1 MAPTHSHDTGYRLL
15 FSHAEFVS
23 DLIHGFVHDSRIQSL
38 DLSTLEQM
46 PANYVTETFEQR
58 ANDVVWRLQVDG
70 KDEWAY
76 LYVMIEFQSGN
87 DNDMA
92 LRVMIYTG
100 LLWQHLKKANQIAPG
115 HRYPPVLPIV
125 LYNGA
130 APWTAPV
137 ELADL
142 IVPTEG
148 LLSTLQPNMRYLI
161 IDEARILAKDLP
173 EQNLVSAIIQIEHP
187 PSANAVADILV
198 TLNEM
203 LDRKPTLRR
212 DISIWVRSVFSRS
225 PDRAILLPQAE
236 NLKEMGM
243 ALHEVLE
250 QKAKLDREAGRQE
263 GLEQGLEQG
272 LEHGL
277 ERGLERGLKQG
288 LEQGLE
294 RGLQQGLERGLEEG
308 RSAMANALKRLLTK
322 RFGTTSISPA
332 IAERIALAELTQLD
346 VWFARA
352 LDASDIKAVF
362 TDG

>member
-1 MAPTHSHDTGYRLL
+1 MAPTHPHDTGYRLL

-23 DLIHGFVHDSRIQSL
+23 DLLQGFVHDSRIQSL

-58 ANDVVWRLQVDG
+58 ANDVVWRVKVDQ

-76 LYVMIEFQSGN
+76 LHVMIEFQSAN

-100 LLWQHLKKANQIAPG
+100 LLWQHLKKANQIAPS
-115 HRYPPVLPIV
+115 HRYPPVLSIV

-187 PSANAVADILV
+187 PSANAVANVLV
-198 TLNEM
+198 KLNEM
-203 LDRKPTLRR
+203 LDNKPTLRR
-212 DISIWVRSVFSRS
+212 DISTWVRSVFSRS

-243 ALHEVLE
+243 TLHEVL
-250 QKAKLDREAGRQE
+250 AKEMQSSRQAGREE
-263 GLEQGLEQG
+263 G
-272 LEHGL
+272 
-277 ERGLERGLKQG
+277 R
-288 LEQGLE
+288 
-294 RGLQQGLERGLEEG
+294 ERGLEEG
-308 RSAMANALKRLLTK
+308 REKGREEGRNDAMANALQRLLTK
-322 RFGTTSISPA
+322 RFGGTAMSPA
-332 IAERIALAELTQLD
+332 IAEQIAAADAEQLD
-346 VWFARA
+346 VWFERA
-352 LDASDIKAVF
+352 LDARDVHAVF
-362 TDG
+362 TNA